1 MSKRLIVSLLFI
13 LFTFTACSQNDS
25 LKGDKP
31 PKTLI
36 QIGNETYETE
46 LGTYC
51 WETKGH
57 AECVDTA
64 GPIELLKDE
73 KKIPVKAG
81 EVVTIV
87 MNYSPKPGEIHLN
100 EIVNNKESEVVIENN
115 HFTVPIKKGIYY
127 YSYGVYWRDKKDKHV
142 SHGDAFYAFALEVK

>member
-31 PKTLI
+31 PKT
-36 QIGNETYETE
+36 QIKVGNQTYETK

-51 WETKGH
+51 WESKGQ

-81 EVVTIV
+81 EVVKIV

-100 EIVNNKESEVVIENN
+100 EIVNNKESEVIIENN
-115 HFTVPIKKGIYY
+115 HFTVPTKKGIYY